1 MLDGSALV
9 YRTVIVIDAFPF
21 DLDGPCGPSMRFRR
35 AGRAVMSSNR
45 SSTSSTRATDGDL
58 GRGHR

>member
-21 DLDGPCGPSMRFRR
+21 RPRR
-35 AGRAVMSSNR
+35 AVRTLNALSPSWALCDVVEQIV
-45 SSTSSTRATDGDL
+45 DQFDQ
-58 GRGHR
+58 GH